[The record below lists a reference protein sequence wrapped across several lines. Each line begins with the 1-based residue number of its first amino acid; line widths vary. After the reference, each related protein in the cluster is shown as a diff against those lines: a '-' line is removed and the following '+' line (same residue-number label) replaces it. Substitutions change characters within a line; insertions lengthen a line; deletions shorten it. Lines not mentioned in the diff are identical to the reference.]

1 MTPKKLNE
9 IDFYPFK
16 KINAKLAMT
25 AHIIYTKLDK
35 RNVATFS
42 KKIINEVI
50 RKKIG
55 FRGILI
61 SDDISMKSLKFSTST
76 NTQKAFQAGC
86 NLVLHC
92 NARMSEM
99 KVVAENSPKL
109 DNFLLKKTLEFYK
122 LVNIK

>member
-1 MTPKKLNE
+1 M
-9 IDFYPFK
+9 I
-16 KINAKLAMT
+16 
-25 AHIIYTKLDK
+25 
-35 RNVATFS
+35 
-42 KKIINEVI
+42 
-50 RKKIG
+50 
-55 FRGILI
+55 I
-61 SDDISMKSLKFSTST
+61 SDDISMKSLKFSTLI